1 MRDDKTT
8 AVIVGGGLN
17 ALGIVRSLA
26 ARGIPMILV
35 AAGSGPACHS
45 RHPRHHVVSATEG
58 EALIA
63 ALKSIAAT
71 LPARPVLF
79 LTEEKSVTSVSE
91 RRQEVVADYLIT
103 LPDEAKL
110 ASLMH
115 KEGFQQ
121 LAIGC
126 GSPVPAAVRLQR
138 ESDLERLCALRFPCV
153 LKPAFKHYG
162 YGDRFKKAYV
172 VASVAEAAERYR
184 EIAPVL
190 ADLIVQEWIEGDD
203 SEIYFCLQYVAADQ
217 RTVASFVGRKLRS
230 WPPRIGG
237 TASCISAPEC
247 HDELSDM
254 TSIFFRQV
262 GFVGMGSMEYKRDS
276 RDGRFYMVEP
286 TVGRT
291 DFQQEVATVN
301 GVNIPFAAYCAETG
315 AALPSWQYLQPP
327 KIWRDPVVDRWS
339 AEEQGSA
346 SALPAADIVD
356 AYWRTNDPMP
366 WCALIWER
374 VRGRCQ
380 VLLSGRR

>member
-1 MRDDKTT
+1 MTKATAT

-26 ARGIPMILV
+26 EQRVPMILV
-35 AAGSGPACHS
+35 CSGSGPAWHS
-45 RHPRHHVVSATEG
+45 RYPRHHVVGETEG

-63 ALKSIAAT
+63 ALKSIAAS
-71 LPARPVLF
+71 LPERPVLF

-91 RRQEVVADYLIT
+91 RRQELVSDYLIT
-103 LPDEAKL
+103 LPEQQTL
-110 ASLMH
+110 ANLMH
-115 KEGFQQ
+115 KEGFQK
-121 LAIGC
+121 LAIDC
-126 GSPVPAAVRLQR
+126 GSPVPAAVRLQTER
-138 ESDLERLCALRFPCV
+138 DLEHLCELRFPCV

-172 VASVAEAAERYR
+172 VASAAEASLRYR

-190 ADLIVQEWIEGDD
+190 ADLVVQEWIEGAD
-203 SEIYFCLQYVAADQ
+203 SDIYFCLQYVTADQ
-217 RTVASFVGRKLRS
+217 RPAASFVGRKLRS

-237 TASCISAPEC
+237 TASCIAAPEC

-254 TSIFFRQV
+254 TSLFFRQV
-262 GFVGMGSMEYKRDS
+262 GFVGMGSMEYKRDC

-291 DFQQEVATVN
+291 DFQEEVATVN

-315 AALPSWQYLQPP
+315 ASLPPGRYLQPP
-327 KIWRDPVVDRWS
+327 KIWRDPIVDRWS

-346 SALPAADIVD
+346 GALPAADAVD
-356 AYWRTNDPMP
+356 AYWRANDPMP
-366 WCALIWER
+366 WCVLTWER
-374 VRGRCQ
+374 VRARCQ
-380 VLLSGRR
+380 TLLTGRR